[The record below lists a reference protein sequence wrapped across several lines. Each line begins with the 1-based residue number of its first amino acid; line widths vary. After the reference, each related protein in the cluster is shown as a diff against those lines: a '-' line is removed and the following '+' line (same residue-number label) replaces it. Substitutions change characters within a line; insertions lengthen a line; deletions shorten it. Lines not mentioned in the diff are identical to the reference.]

1 MDKIVNKGKR
11 ISRKKRVLIIICS
24 FVSIGLLLLGVALL
38 LGGSIEDIKA
48 KREFKF
54 DEVVTYSVG
63 RPSEKEMGEYEVP
76 SHMPRKITLKSIH
89 TSGYIQMVGIDQNN
103 DISVPTNVLMAG
115 WYVNSVRPGDKGLSI
130 ITGHRDGIMKKG
142 IFRHLN
148 DLKKGDKF
156 EVQYGDRSVRNF
168 KVRDI
173 QIMPSEE
180 VHEVLY
186 EHRGDIE
193 KQLNLVSCIGTYIR
207 HLQTYDKRI
216 IVITESIE

>member
-1 MDKIVNKGKR
+1 MAKKIDKRKNRSKKKKILTIVG
-11 ISRKKRVLIIICS
+11 L
-24 FVSIGLLLLGVALL
+24 FVSTGLFLLGVALL
-38 LGGSIEDIKA
+38 GEDKVQGV
-48 KREFKF
+48 KKKF
-54 DEVVTYSVG
+54 GLDEVVTYSVG
-63 RPSEKEMGEYEVP
+63 RPSEKEIGEYEVP
-76 SHMPRKITLKSIH
+76 PYMPRKITLQSIH

-115 WYVNSVRPGDKGLSI
+115 WYVNSVRPGDEGLSI

-180 VHEVLY
+180 AHEVLY
-186 EHRGDIE
+186 EHREDIE

-207 HLQTYDKRI
+207 YLQTYDKRI
-216 IVITESIE
+216 ILITEGID